1 MRSILIVAGLIV
13 VGLLALLFYRDIET
27 RDIAAQALE
36 TSEKLQLELAKARA
50 TVNVVSAQLD
60 SRILPV
66 RKTRAVLPVRSEAP
80 RARLTIHSHESGLT
94 DQDAMQLA
102 SSLKPYGFDVRIAR
116 QNDARRPDAVFIGA
130 VVSAEEAQLV
140 LSSVPYDVDYLFRLD
155 FPRQLGGD
163 PDGRSIGVGYVA
175 ALATKSDDPRAKPVK
190 ISRQQLASLLQ
201 PKISNTEFH
210 TRLRKIAGR

>member
-27 RDIAAQALE
+27 RDIASQALQS
-36 TSEKLQLELAKARA
+36 SEKLQLELAKARA

-60 SRILPV
+60 GRILPV
-66 RKTRAVLPVRSEAP
+66 RKTRV
-80 RARLTIHSHESGLT
+80 TIYSHESGLT
-94 DQDAMQLA
+94 DQDAVQLA
-102 SSLKPYGFDVRIAR
+102 STLKPYGFDVRVTR

-155 FPRQLGGD
+155 LPRQLGGD

-175 ALATKSDDPRAKPVK
+175 ALAAKSDDPRGKPVK
-190 ISRQQLASLLQ
+190 ISRRELASLLQ
-201 PKISNTEFH
+201 PKLTNTEFQS
-210 TRLRKIAGR
+210 RLRKIAGP

>member
-27 RDIAAQALE
+27 RDIASQALQS
-36 TSEKLQLELAKARA
+36 SEKLQLELAKARA

-60 SRILPV
+60 GRILPV
-66 RKTRAVLPVRSEAP
+66 RKTRV
-80 RARLTIHSHESGLT
+80 TIYSHESGLT
-94 DQDAMQLA
+94 DQDAVQLA
-102 SSLKPYGFDVRIAR
+102 STLKPYGFDVRVTR

-140 LSSVPYDVDYLFRLD
+140 LSSVPYDVDDLFRLD
-155 FPRQLGGD
+155 LPRQLGGD

-175 ALATKSDDPRAKPVK
+175 ALAAKSDDPRAKPVK

-201 PKISNTEFH
+201 PKLTNTEFQS
-210 TRLRKIAGR
+210 RLRKIAGP

>member
-13 VGLLALLFYRDIET
+13 VGVLALLFYRDIET
-27 RDIAAQALE
+27 RDMAAQALE

-60 SRILPV
+60 GRILPV
-66 RKTRAVLPVRSEAP
+66 RKTRVA
-80 RARLTIHSHESGLT
+80 IYSHDAGLT
-94 DQDAMQLA
+94 DKDAMQLA
-102 SSLKPYGFDVRIAR
+102 STLKPYGFDVRVTR

-140 LSSVPYDVDYLFRLD
+140 LSSVPYDVEYLFRLD

-175 ALATKSDDPRAKPVK
+175 ALAAKSDDPRAKPVK

-201 PKISNTEFH
+201 PKITNTEFQA
-210 TRLRKIAGR
+210 RLRKIAGS

>member
-1 MRSILIVAGLIV
+1 VRSILIVAGLIV

-27 RDIAAQALE
+27 RDIASQALQ

-60 SRILPV
+60 GRILPV
-66 RKTRAVLPVRSEAP
+66 RKTRV
-80 RARLTIHSHESGLT
+80 TIYTHDAGLT
-94 DQDAMQLA
+94 DSDAMQL
-102 SSLKPYGFDVRIAR
+102 SSTLKPYGFDVRITR
-116 QNDARRPDAVFIGA
+116 QNDSRRPDAVFIGA
-130 VVSAEEAQLV
+130 VVGAEEAQLV
-140 LSSVPYDVDYLFRLD
+140 LSSVPYDVEYLLRLD

-175 ALATKSDDPRAKPVK
+175 ALAAKSDDPRAKPVK

-201 PKISNTEFH
+201 PKITNTEFQA
-210 TRLRKIAGR
+210 RLRKIAGP

>member
-1 MRSILIVAGLIV
+1 MRSILIVAGLMV

-27 RDIAAQALE
+27 RDMAAQALE

-60 SRILPV
+60 GRILPV
-66 RKTRAVLPVRSEAP
+66 RKTRV
-80 RARLTIHSHESGLT
+80 TIYSHDTGLT
-94 DQDAMQLA
+94 DKDAMQLA
-102 SSLKPYGFDVRIAR
+102 STLKPYGFDVRVMR
-116 QNDARRPDAVFIGA
+116 QNDGRRPDAVFIGA
-130 VVSAEEAQLV
+130 VVGAEEAQLV
-140 LSSVPYDVDYLFRLD
+140 LSSVPYDVEYLFRLD

-175 ALATKSDDPRAKPVK
+175 AVAAKNDDRRAKPVK

-201 PKISNTEFH
+201 PKITNTEFQA
-210 TRLRKIAGR
+210 RLRKITGS

>member
-27 RDIAAQALE
+27 RDIATQSLQ

-50 TVNVVSAQLD
+50 TVNVVSAQID
-60 SRILPV
+60 GRILPV
-66 RKTRAVLPVRSEAP
+66 RKTRVM
-80 RARLTIHSHESGLT
+80 IYSHESGLT
-94 DQDAMQLA
+94 DQDAVQLA
-102 SSLKPYGFDVRIAR
+102 STLKPYGFDVRVTR

-155 FPRQLGGD
+155 LPRQLGGD

-175 ALATKSDDPRAKPVK
+175 ALAAKSDDPRAKPVK

-201 PKISNTEFH
+201 PKITNTEFQL
-210 TRLRKIAGR
+210 RLRKIAGPGPEVQR

>member
-27 RDIAAQALE
+27 RDMAAQALE

-66 RKTRAVLPVRSEAP
+66 RKTRV
-80 RARLTIHSHESGLT
+80 TIYSHEAGLT
-94 DQDAMQLA
+94 DQDAMRLA
-102 SSLKPYGFDVRIAR
+102 STLKPYGFDVRITR
-116 QNDARRPDAVFIGA
+116 QNDARRPDAIFIGA

-155 FPRQLGGD
+155 LPRQLGGD

-175 ALATKSDDPRAKPVK
+175 ALAAKSDDARAKPVK

-201 PKISNTEFH
+201 PKITNTEFQL
-210 TRLRKIAGR
+210 RLRKIAGPVPEVQR

>member
-27 RDIAAQALE
+27 RDMAAQALE

-66 RKTRAVLPVRSEAP
+66 RKTRV
-80 RARLTIHSHESGLT
+80 TIYSHEAGLT
-94 DQDAMQLA
+94 DQDAMRLA
-102 SSLKPYGFDVRIAR
+102 STLKPYGFDVRITR
-116 QNDARRPDAVFIGA
+116 QNDARRPDAIFIGA

-155 FPRQLGGD
+155 LPRQLGGD

-175 ALATKSDDPRAKPVK
+175 AFRGAEIAVAKARASGIAMVGVHTAITAGATP
-190 ISRQQLASLLQ
+190 I
-201 PKISNTEFH
+201 T
-210 TRLRKIAGR
+210 

>member
-27 RDIAAQALE
+27 RDMAAQALE

-66 RKTRAVLPVRSEAP
+66 RKTRV
-80 RARLTIHSHESGLT
+80 TIYSHEAGLT
-94 DQDAMQLA
+94 DQDAMRLA
-102 SSLKPYGFDVRIAR
+102 STLKPYGFDVRITR
-116 QNDARRPDAVFIGA
+116 QNDARRPDAIFIGA

-155 FPRQLGGD
+155 LPRQLGGD

-175 ALATKSDDPRAKPVK
+175 ALAAKSDDARAKPVK

-201 PKISNTEFH
+201 PKITNTEFQS
-210 TRLRKIAGR
+210 RLRRIAGPELTK

>member
-27 RDIAAQALE
+27 RDMAAQALE

-66 RKTRAVLPVRSEAP
+66 RKTRV
-80 RARLTIHSHESGLT
+80 TIYSHESGLT
-94 DQDAMQLA
+94 DQDAMRLA
-102 SSLKPYGFDVRIAR
+102 STLKPYGFDVRITR
-116 QNDARRPDAVFIGA
+116 QNDARRPDAIFIGA

-155 FPRQLGGD
+155 LPRQLGGD

-175 ALATKSDDPRAKPVK
+175 ALAAKSDDARAKPVK

-201 PKISNTEFH
+201 PKITNTEFQL
-210 TRLRKIAGR
+210 RLRKIAGPVPEVQR

>member
-27 RDIAAQALE
+27 RDIASQALQS
-36 TSEKLQLELAKARA
+36 SEKLQLELAKARA

-60 SRILPV
+60 GRILPV
-66 RKTRAVLPVRSEAP
+66 RKTRV
-80 RARLTIHSHESGLT
+80 TIYSHESGLT
-94 DQDAMQLA
+94 DQDAVQLA
-102 SSLKPYGFDVRIAR
+102 STLKPYGFDVRVTR

-155 FPRQLGGD
+155 LPRQLGGD

-175 ALATKSDDPRAKPVK
+175 ALAAKSDDPRAKPVK
-190 ISRQQLASLLQ
+190 ISRRELASLLQ
-201 PKISNTEFH
+201 PKLTNTEFQS
-210 TRLRKIAGR
+210 RLRKIAGP

>member
-1 MRSILIVAGLIV
+1 MRSIFIVAALIV
-13 VGLLALLFYRDIET
+13 VGLLALLFYRDLET
-27 RDIAAQALE
+27 RDLAVQALE

-60 SRILPV
+60 GRILPV
-66 RKTRAVLPVRSEAP
+66 RKTRV
-80 RARLTIHSHESGLT
+80 TIYSHQSGLT
-94 DQDAMQLA
+94 DNDALQLTSA
-102 SSLKPYGFDVRIAR
+102 LKPLGFDVRVTR

-163 PDGRSIGVGYVA
+163 PEGRSIGVGYVA
-175 ALATKSDDPRAKPVK
+175 ALAAKSDDPRAKPIK

-201 PKISNTEFH
+201 PKITNTEFQS
-210 TRLRKIAGR
+210 RLRKIAGPTGQ

>member
-27 RDIAAQALE
+27 RDMAAQALE

-66 RKTRAVLPVRSEAP
+66 RKTRV
-80 RARLTIHSHESGLT
+80 TIYSHESGLT
-94 DQDAMQLA
+94 DQDAMRLA
-102 SSLKPYGFDVRIAR
+102 STLKPYGFDVRITR
-116 QNDARRPDAVFIGA
+116 QNDARRPDAIFIGA

-155 FPRQLGGD
+155 LPRQLGGD

-175 ALATKSDDPRAKPVK
+175 ALAAKSDDARAKPVK

-201 PKISNTEFH
+201 PKITNTEFQL
-210 TRLRKIAGR
+210 RLRKIAGPVPDVQR

>member
-13 VGLLALLFYRDIET
+13 VGVLALLFYRDIET

-60 SRILPV
+60 GRILPV
-66 RKTRAVLPVRSEAP
+66 RKTRV
-80 RARLTIHSHESGLT
+80 TIYSHASGLT
-94 DQDAMQLA
+94 DNDAMQLA
-102 SSLKPYGFDVRIAR
+102 SALKPHGFDVRITR

-140 LSSVPYDVDYLFRLD
+140 LSSVPYDVEYLFRLD
-155 FPRQLGGD
+155 FPRQFGGD
-163 PDGRSIGVGYVA
+163 PEGRSVGVGYVSAQA
-175 ALATKSDDPRAKPVK
+175 AKSDDPRAKPVK

-201 PKISNTEFH
+201 PKITNTEFQ
-210 TRLRKIAGR
+210 TRLRKIAGP

>member
-1 MRSILIVAGLIV
+1 MRSILIVAGLMV

-27 RDIAAQALE
+27 RDIAAQSLA

-50 TVNVVSAQLD
+50 SVNVVSAQLD
-60 SRILPV
+60 GRILPV
-66 RKTRAVLPVRSEAP
+66 RKTRV
-80 RARLTIHSHESGLT
+80 TIYSHESGLT

-102 SSLKPYGFDVRIAR
+102 SSLKPYGFDVRITR

-140 LSSVPYDVDYLFRLD
+140 LSSVPYDVEYLFRLD
-155 FPRQLGGD
+155 LPRQLGGD
-163 PDGRSIGVGYVA
+163 PDGRSIGVGFVA
-175 ALATKSDDPRAKPVK
+175 ALAAKSDDPRAKPVK

-201 PKISNTEFH
+201 PKISNTEFQA
-210 TRLRKIAGR
+210 RLRKIAGP

>member
-1 MRSILIVAGLIV
+1 MRSILIVAGLMV

-27 RDIAAQALE
+27 RDMAAQALE

-66 RKTRAVLPVRSEAP
+66 RKTRV
-80 RARLTIHSHESGLT
+80 TIYSHESGLT
-94 DQDAMQLA
+94 DPDAMRLA
-102 SSLKPYGFDVRIAR
+102 STLKPYGFDVRITR
-116 QNDARRPDAVFIGA
+116 QNDARRPDAIFIGA

-155 FPRQLGGD
+155 LPRQLGGD

-175 ALATKSDDPRAKPVK
+175 ALAAKSDDVRAKPVK

-201 PKISNTEFH
+201 PKISNTEFQ
-210 TRLRKIAGR
+210 TRLRKIAGP

>member
-1 MRSILIVAGLIV
+1 MRSILIVAGLMV
-13 VGLLALLFYRDIET
+13 VGLLALLFYRDLET

-36 TSEKLQLELAKARA
+36 TSAKVQLELAKARA

-60 SRILPV
+60 GRILPA
-66 RKTRAVLPVRSEAP
+66 RKTRV
-80 RARLTIHSHESGLT
+80 TIYSHGSGLT

-102 SSLKPYGFDVRIAR
+102 ATLKPVGFDVRITR

-140 LSSVPYDVDYLFRLD
+140 LSSVPYDVEYLFRLD

-175 ALATKSDDPRAKPVK
+175 ALAAKSDDPRAKPIK
-190 ISRQQLASLLQ
+190 ISRQQLASLMQ
-201 PKISNTEFH
+201 PKISNTEFQ
-210 TRLRKIAGR
+210 TRLRKIAGP

>member
-13 VGLLALLFYRDIET
+13 VGSLALLFYRDIET
-27 RDIAAQALE
+27 RDIATQSLQ

-60 SRILPV
+60 GRILPV
-66 RKTRAVLPVRSEAP
+66 RKTRV
-80 RARLTIHSHESGLT
+80 TIYTHDSGLT
-94 DQDAMQLA
+94 DSDAMQL
-102 SSLKPYGFDVRIAR
+102 SSTLKPHGFDVRITR
-116 QNDARRPDAVFIGA
+116 QNDSRRPDAVFVGA
-130 VVSAEEAQLV
+130 VVGAEEAQLV
-140 LSSVPYDVDYLFRLD
+140 LSSVPYDVEYLLRLD

-175 ALATKSDDPRAKPVK
+175 ALAAKSDDPRAKPVK

-201 PKISNTEFH
+201 PKITNTEFH
-210 TRLRKIAGR
+210 ARLRKIAGP